1 MLKTALKLLQKLEK
15 NGYEA
20 YIVGGYVRDYILKI
34 KSTDIDITTNA
45 TPMEVKKIFK
55 DKCLPNIEY
64 GSVRVIIRNIN
75 FDITTYRKE
84 YKYLNNRSPE
94 TIVYINKLEEDL
106 KRRDFLMNTLC
117 MDSSGRIIDLMGGIK
132 SIEDKTIDTVGDSY
146 KKFQEDALRILR
158 AIRFATVL
166 NFNLKDNV
174 KDAIIKTKKYLKNIS
189 YERKRQEL
197 DRIFSSS
204 NAKYGIKLITD
215 LELDKE
221 LEIYNLKNII
231 LCNDIL
237 GIYTTLELSD
247 KYPFTS
253 NEKQIIKKVKEAVKC
268 DNLDNYTLYKYGL
281 YVNSIAAELKGIS
294 KKKVIEQFNNLP
306 ISNKSDID
314 INGKIIMDLLNKDE
328 GLYIKEIY
336 MDLEKQILYGTL
348 NNNKNDLI
356 KYIIEKYK

>member
-215 LELDKE
+215 LETKE
-221 LEIYNLKNII
+221 
-231 LCNDIL
+231 
-237 GIYTTLELSD
+237 
-247 KYPFTS
+247 
-253 NEKQIIKKVKEAVKC
+253 
-268 DNLDNYTLYKYGL
+268 
-281 YVNSIAAELKGIS
+281 
-294 KKKVIEQFNNLP
+294 
-306 ISNKSDID
+306 
-314 INGKIIMDLLNKDE
+314 
-328 GLYIKEIY
+328 
-336 MDLEKQILYGTL
+336 
-348 NNNKNDLI
+348 
-356 KYIIEKYK
+356 